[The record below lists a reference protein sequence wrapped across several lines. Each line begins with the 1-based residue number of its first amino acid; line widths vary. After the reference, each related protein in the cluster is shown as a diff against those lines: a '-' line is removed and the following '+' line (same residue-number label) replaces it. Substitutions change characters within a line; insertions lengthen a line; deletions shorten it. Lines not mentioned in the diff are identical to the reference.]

1 MVCEHLSALEQE
13 ILERGMKETF
23 RGQAWSNHC
32 REWVYFDCYF
42 DLPALRQRFQF
53 APCVSDHEHRGTFSG
68 QEAGLV
74 CTQCEDGIM
83 GLHAASSAGHLVYR

>member
-13 ILERGMKETF
+13 ILGRGLKETF

-42 DLPALRQRFQF
+42 DRSALRERFQF
-53 APCVSDHEHRGTFSG
+53 AECVSDHEHRGTFDG
-68 QEAGLV
+68 QEAGFV
-74 CTQCEDGIM
+74 CHQCWDAIM
-83 GLHAASSAGHLVYR
+83 GLHPEGAAGHLIYR